1 MNSSERLITV
11 NFEELFH
18 DAEGYMMSDLDLC
31 WALGMALINNYC
43 HHPIVYE
50 LENETIRKVNEKAA
64 KRKEKHESV

>member
-18 DAEGYMMSDLDLC
+18 DAEGHMMREDDIC
-31 WALGMALINNYC
+31 WALGMALINNYA

-50 LENETIRKVNEKAA
+50 LEQAMIKRVNEKAA
-64 KRKEKHESV
+64 KRKEKV

>member
-1 MNSSERLITV
+1 MTSSERLITV

-18 DAEGYMMSDLDLC
+18 DAEGYMMREDDIC

-50 LENETIRKVNEKAA
+50 LENAMIKRVNEKAA
-64 KRKEKHESV
+64 KRKEKV